1 MDKQSSDEEQFEK
14 SLHNSVN
21 IFHKNKNISFEED
34 QFYRKRSS
42 SMSINPLLNIVPKLK
57 PIKTIICPS
66 PIKLNQKSP
75 QETPD
80 KINTK
85 ISPSSY
91 ENKNDLNLKP
101 IKFKFSRKRKQP
113 RKSNKIMN
121 IEEENHETEAI
132 SDCEDK
138 SKKVYLI
145 YTDSDTSNSNT
156 EENNSN
162 NKIDILKN
170 INFIREKMMI
180 IRKNY
185 VFHENI
191 YDDSSISNNY
201 TKKRLYQNRNIYQQK
216 VINKIRKKNNMISN
230 PSIKYR
236 TKSFNIKQRYVSTIL
251 GFLERKNSTNSLNS
265 NGK

>member
-21 IFHKNKNISFEED
+21 IFHNNKNISLEEE
-34 QFYRKRSS
+34 QCYRKRSS
-42 SMSINPLLNIVPKLK
+42 SMSINPLLDFVPKLK

-91 ENKNDLNLKP
+91 ENNDLNLKP
-101 IKFKFSRKRKQP
+101 IKFIFSRKRKKP
-113 RKSNKIMN
+113 RKSNKIIN
-121 IEEENHETEAI
+121 IEEETHETEAI

-180 IRKNY
+180 IRKNS

-191 YDDSSISNNY
+191 YDDSSIGNNY
-201 TKKRLYQNRNIYQQK
+201 A
-216 VINKIRKKNNMISN
+216 KKNY
-230 PSIKYR
+230 IKIGIYMS
-236 TKSFNIKQRYVSTIL
+236 KKLLIK
-251 GFLERKNSTNSLNS
+251 
-265 NGK
+265 

>member
-21 IFHKNKNISFEED
+21 IFHNNKNISLEEE
-34 QFYRKRSS
+34 QCYRKRSS
-42 SMSINPLLNIVPKLK
+42 SMSINPLLDFVPKLK

-91 ENKNDLNLKP
+91 ENNDLNLKP
-101 IKFKFSRKRKQP
+101 IKFIFSRKRKKP
-113 RKSNKIMN
+113 RKSNKIIN
-121 IEEENHETEAI
+121 IEEETHETEAI

-170 INFIREKMMI
+170 IN
-180 IRKNY
+180 N
-185 VFHENI
+185 
-191 YDDSSISNNY
+191 
-201 TKKRLYQNRNIYQQK
+201 
-216 VINKIRKKNNMISN
+216 
-230 PSIKYR
+230 
-236 TKSFNIKQRYVSTIL
+236 
-251 GFLERKNSTNSLNS
+251 
-265 NGK
+265 